1 MWQRQRQKDIRRQ
14 KEKQAAYMYLIWW
27 HFSRKKNRRGLACH
41 CRVAYARVALRY
53 WHAFGRVWSD
63 TWIHDSLA
71 KAQPK
76 EAFIMGTR
84 NDDHV
89 LPSRKIALW
98 LALPSGSSVGRAPSL
113 KGAIQVRSTRG
124 YFSYDA
130 GGVTTFSP
138 TEVVGLLT

>member
-1 MWQRQRQKDIRRQ
+1 MDVTETKTERYTETKRETGGLHVFDLMTLFTK
-14 KEKQAAYMYLIWW
+14 
-27 HFSRKKNRRGLACH
+27 KKNRRGLACH

-113 KGAIQVRSTRG
+113 KGAIQVRSTKDI
-124 YFSYDA
+124 SA
-130 GGVTTFSP
+130 MTQGVSP
-138 TEVVGLLT
+138 RLTDSDWC

>member
-1 MWQRQRQKDIRRQ
+1 MTETKTERYTETKRETGGLHVLDL
-14 KEKQAAYMYLIWW
+14 MTL
-27 HFSRKKNRRGLACH
+27 FTKKNRRGLACH

-113 KGAIQVRSTRG
+113 KGAIQVRSTTG

>member
-1 MWQRQRQKDIRRQ
+1 MTETKTERYTETKRETGGLHVLDL
-14 KEKQAAYMYLIWW
+14 MTL
-27 HFSRKKNRRGLACH
+27 FTKKNRRGLACH

-76 EAFIMGTR
+76 EAFIMGSR

-138 TEVVGLLT
+138 TEAVGLLT